1 MWCETGIFFNPCSA
15 IASNIERASVSEKAC
30 PACTFINHIDV
41 VFCEACES
49 RFPENA
55 TPNILQQINTTT
67 SQTSLAALNEDLTVK
82 ISFRA
87 GGIIEFVKVLKGAL
101 AAKEWEKT
109 SSAQGTSLED
119 ATKALSV
126 GVTGGGI
133 SGIIKKVDHTNQ
145 VLDQTLSSSFQDLDA
160 LMSKASEM
168 VKLAESINSRLAT
181 ASSTGGAASSSSLD
195 APELVAFR
203 SFLVDL
209 GIPSPVTKEMTGDA
223 YTQELAKELSDFL
236 HRVLPRYSGIL
247 PLTDLYCLFNRAR
260 GVALISPQDLQKSV
274 GLFETLGLPFRVRK
288 FDSGLTVVHSSAFGD
303 DAIATRVV
311 AIVQEQAGMGG
322 WGGGG
327 ITALDVAAREGV
339 SIVLAK
345 ELLLITE
352 KYGLVCRDDSVEGLR
367 FYDNVM
373 LKC

>member
-1 MWCETGIFFNPCSA
+1 
-15 IASNIERASVSEKAC
+15 
-30 PACTFINHIDV
+30 
-41 VFCEACES
+41 
-49 RFPENA
+49 
-55 TPNILQQINTTT
+55 
-67 SQTSLAALNEDLTVK
+67 
-82 ISFRA
+82 
-87 GGIIEFVKVLKGAL
+87 
-101 AAKEWEKT
+101 
-109 SSAQGTSLED
+109 
-119 ATKALSV
+119 
-126 GVTGGGI
+126 
-133 SGIIKKVDHTNQ
+133 
-145 VLDQTLSSSFQDLDA
+145 
-160 LMSKASEM
+160 
-168 VKLAESINSRLAT
+168 
-181 ASSTGGAASSSSLD
+181 
-195 APELVAFR
+195 
-203 SFLVDL
+203 
-209 GIPSPVTKEMTGDA
+209 MTGDA

-274 GLFETLGLPFRVRK
+274 GLFESLGLPFRVRK

-352 KYGLVCRDDSVEGLR
+352 KTMSGVWDYTAIPGNPFVANGRRETGKPWILPPLQANITLPQGAGPGYGCFSNPTQPVGNPLDITWNNTKAVTIENACGPGMFCPYLNINNPATWPVVCQPDYYCFGVRAYGRNCMYPQGVFEPMICPPG
-367 FYDNVM
+367 FY
-373 LKC
+373 